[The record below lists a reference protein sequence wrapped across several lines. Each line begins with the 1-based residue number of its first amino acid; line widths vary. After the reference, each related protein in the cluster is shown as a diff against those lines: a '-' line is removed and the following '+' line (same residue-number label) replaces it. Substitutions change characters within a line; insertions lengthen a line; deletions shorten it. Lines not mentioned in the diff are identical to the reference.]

1 MIAALCQDC
10 ALNRYLRKD
19 IVLVF
24 GTEVVAHWVADV
36 LPESCAPVV
45 EESVTHRA
53 NTLADISSTAKSTC
67 NLVHHIIG
75 RTRATEA

>member
-45 EESVTHRA
+45 EES
-53 NTLADISSTAKSTC
+53 
-67 NLVHHIIG
+67 G
-75 RTRATEA
+75 RRNE